1 MLVTILSD
9 IHGNLEALNEVLA
22 WVDRIRPD
30 RVISLGDN
38 IGYGPDPN
46 GVMEEICR
54 RKIPSV
60 KGNHE
65 MAVVDPAFL
74 VCFNPVAI
82 EAVTHTINHLSRPFR
97 EAMARWPKRLVLEEL
112 SFVHGVPPASPFVYL
127 FQLSDRR
134 LASKIKAMDQWVCFT
149 GHTHDLE
156 LIDWDGH
163 TLTHQALGQGETVLS
178 RQKKYIVNAGSV
190 GQPRDGDP
198 CAKALS
204 FDTETGRLTVEF
216 IPYDFHA
223 TAAKIR
229 EAGIPAIYAEK
240 LSKRL

>member
-30 RVISLGDN
+30 RIISLGDN

-46 GVMEEICR
+46 GVMEEVCR
-54 RKIPSV
+54 RGIPSV

-65 MAVVDPAFL
+65 MAVADPAFL
-74 VCFNPVAI
+74 VCFNPVSR
-82 EAVTHTINHLSRPFR
+82 EAVTHTFKHLSRPFK
-97 EAMARWPKRLVLEEL
+97 EAIARMPKHLVLEEL
-112 SFVHGVPPASPFVYL
+112 RFVHGVPPASPFVYL
-127 FQLSDRR
+127 FQLSDKR
-134 LASKIKAMDQWVCFT
+134 LASKIQAMDQWICFT

-156 LIDWDGH
+156 LIAWDGH
-163 TLTHQALGQGETVLS
+163 TLTRRELMAGETLLS

-198 CAKALS
+198 SAKALS
-204 FDTETGRLTVEF
+204 FDTETGLLTVEF

-229 EAGIPAIYAEK
+229 KSGIPDVYAEK
-240 LSKRL
+240 LSKRF